1 VNLNDAALR
10 VQGLQTIGAQRR
22 PSLNEAALSLAPP
35 GGRYVVVSRRCTMIY
50 VAAKQFRDIVDREG
64 VVVDDAALSDA
75 VLLYPDDTRICRHV
89 ADVQRWNA
97 YKKQSVEELIID
109 SVNRVTLRNFR
120 CRSVLF
126 SPFPQIDIIGAV
138 VIVWRVRGKTIR
150 SVLFDIVC
158 NNCAQCNAHIYEQT

>member
-1 VNLNDAALR
+1 

-109 SVNRVTLRNFR
+109 SANRVTLRNFR

-126 SPFPQIDIIGAV
+126 CFACSALTLLVGRQEGHPASAGFSLSRA
-138 VIVWRVRGKTIR
+138 
-150 SVLFDIVC
+150 LFRKKC
-158 NNCAQCNAHIYEQT
+158 GGPSLYE

>member
-1 VNLNDAALR
+1 M
-10 VQGLQTIGAQRR
+10 QGLQTIGAQRR

-109 SVNRVTLRNFR
+109 SANRVTLRNFR
-120 CRSVLF
+120 CGSVLF
-126 SPFPQIDIIGAV
+126 CSPPFPQIDIIAAV
-138 VIVWRVRGKTIR
+138 VIVWRVRWKIIR
-150 SVLFDIVC
+150 SVLFNIVC
-158 NNCAQCNAHIYEQT
+158 NNCAQCNAHTHEQT